1 MNMTK
6 REKIL
11 MQILLGVL
19 VVGLMVVYLL
29 LPKMKE
35 HKVLLNTKA
44 EDEATLEEMNE
55 ALLQTNVYD
64 ELKDAEER
72 IEKISIFFNGIWN
85 SYTVDGFINQLVT
98 DNNLEIKSL
107 SIGEFQEVS
116 DENFGVSVPFE
127 SEDEED
133 TEESSEIV
141 IEEEDIL
148 LSCDVSISA
157 FGRYNDV
164 LALMDQLNKESQAMA
179 ITAAHVTIAY
189 DYIPAEGEGID
200 YVNCSITFK
209 IYGIKPYEKKEVKVD
224 DEQ

>member
-55 ALLQTNVYD
+55 ALLQTDAYD

-116 DENFGVSVPFE
+116 DEAFGVSVPFE
-127 SEDEED
+127 TEDEED
-133 TEESSEIV
+133 AEESSEEV
-141 IEEEDIL
+141 FEEDIL

-157 FGRYNDV
+157 FGSYDNV

-179 ITAAHVTIAY
+179 ITAANVTIAY

-200 YVNCSITFK
+200 YANCSITFK
-209 IYGIKPYEKKEVKVD
+209 IYGIKPYEKKEVEVD